1 MPAAQQSLAQHVGSR
16 GQAALLGPVV
26 LVSGAA
32 DAETVLQRGP
42 PQNKPGSVRAPAIV
56 TEFLSQGSLRGV
68 LARKS
73 DVIQGPLVRVLIA
86 MDAAK
91 VPPFVMGS
99 HVSRGMAGL
108 GSHPA

>member
-1 MPAAQQSLAQHVGSR
+1 M
-16 GQAALLGPVV
+16 
-26 LVSGAA
+26 
-32 DAETVLQRGP
+32 
-42 PQNKPGSVRAPAIV
+42 

-91 VPPFVMGS
+91 VMPQPPLLQCSALRQSGAASCNVHRQKMIWHAS
-99 HVSRGMAGL
+99 SRV
-108 GSHPA
+108 